1 MDFGSVIVGPG
12 IHYPFIID
20 TPQWC
25 ELMQSS
31 GSSGDRERAW
41 VKGEN
46 EALVDSSRQKLLGD
60 TNRAGSGRRSYGSVV
75 NRQCPSVTY
84 PIQSEAT
91 SRGRNAV
98 GAMRDGSSGVR
109 STTAV
114 NGEGAEMASPAA
126 STAPPGYR
134 CLKAK
139 NVSLPPQKW
148 YKHIRIPGVFNRSS
162 PRSNA
167 VHTTKY
173 TIITFIPKNLWE
185 QAHRWANL
193 FFIFIALLNFVPA
206 VEAVGKEIG
215 FIPVIFVLGVTA
227 VKDIFE
233 DYRRYKSDRKENGRL
248 CKVYDW

>member
-1 MDFGSVIVGPG
+1 
-12 IHYPFIID
+12 
-20 TPQWC
+20 
-25 ELMQSS
+25 MQT
-31 GSSGDRERAW
+31 GSSSRERAW

-46 EALVDSSRQKLLGD
+46 EASDSSRQKLLEEN
-60 TNRAGSGRRSYGSVV
+60 NRAGSGRRSYGSVV
-75 NRQCPSVTY
+75 NRQFPVVTD
-84 PIQSEAT
+84 PKQSEAT
-91 SRGRNAV
+91 SGTRNAL
-98 GAMRDGSSGVR
+98 GAMRDGPSHSHSS
-109 STTAV
+109 TAV
-114 NGEGAEMASPAA
+114 DREGAEMAASPAT

-134 CLKAK
+134 CLKAN

-148 YKHIRIPGVFNRSS
+148 YKHVRIPGVINRTS

-206 VEAVGKEIG
+206 VEAIGKEIG
-215 FIPVIFVLGVTA
+215 FVPVIFVLGVTA

>member
-1 MDFGSVIVGPG
+1 
-12 IHYPFIID
+12 
-20 TPQWC
+20 
-25 ELMQSS
+25 MQSS
-31 GSSGDRERAW
+31 GSGSGSSRDRELAW

-46 EALVDSSRQKLLGD
+46 EAIVDSSRQKLLGD
-60 TNRAGSGRRSYGSVV
+60 NNRAGSGRRSYGSVV
-75 NRQCPSVTY
+75 NRQFPTV

-91 SRGRNAV
+91 SGGRNAV
-98 GAMRDGSSGVR
+98 GAMRDGSSGVHF
-109 STTAV
+109 TTAV
-114 NGEGAEMASPAA
+114 NGEGAEMAASPAA

-134 CLKAK
+134 YLKAK
-139 NVSLPPQKW
+139 SVSLPPQKW

-162 PRSNA
+162 PHSNA

-233 DYRRYKSDRKENGRL
+233 DYRRYKSDRMENGRL

>member
-1 MDFGSVIVGPG
+1 M
-12 IHYPFIID
+12 H
-20 TPQWC
+20 
-25 ELMQSS
+25 SS
-31 GSSGDRERAW
+31 RERAW

-46 EALVDSSRQKLLGD
+46 EAVGSSRQKLLGD
-60 TNRAGSGRRSYGSVV
+60 SSNRAGSGRRSYGSVV
-75 NRQCPSVTY
+75 NGQFADPK
-84 PIQSEAT
+84 QSEAT
-91 SRGRNAV
+91 SGNRNAV
-98 GAMRDGSSGVR
+98 GAMRDGNSGAH

-114 NGEGAEMASPAA
+114 GGEGTEMAASPAT

-134 CLKAK
+134 CLKA
-139 NVSLPPQKW
+139 NSVSLPLQKW